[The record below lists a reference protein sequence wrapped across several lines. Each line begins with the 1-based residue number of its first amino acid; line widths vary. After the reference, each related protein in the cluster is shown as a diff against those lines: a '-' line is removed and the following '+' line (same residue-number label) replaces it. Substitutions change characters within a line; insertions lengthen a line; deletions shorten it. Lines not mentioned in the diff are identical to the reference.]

1 MNRARIRHQRQASRA
16 AARSVR
22 QNFCYPKSN
31 FFLYKLLPWLTE
43 ILLAI
48 ALLTS
53 GGSLVMS
60 LRAQSRANALQA
72 QVAAYEA
79 QRSAEIQNETAIA
92 SEQSPT
98 PESEGQTANG
108 QDTTNAQ
115 GTVKP
120 NAAEQSK
127 AQTAETAQKQTESSV
142 QTVPKTNAQQA
153 VPPKSGAAVQQ
164 QQAAPAAQSA
174 AQTQPP
180 VQKQEITVYVTKTG
194 DCYHSGECS
203 HLRQSK
209 VPTTLEAAKAQG
221 YRRCSKCDAPR

>member
-16 AARSVR
+16 AARSVQ
-22 QNFCYPKSN
+22 QNVCYPKSN

-53 GGSLVMS
+53 GGSLFVS

-72 QVAAYEA
+72 QVAAYE
-79 QRSAEIQNETAIA
+79 QQLDTALQQVPA
-92 SEQSPT
+92 NSSPS
-98 PESEGQTANG
+98 PEPAKA
-108 QDTTNAQ
+108 DTDNS
-115 GTVKP
+115 
-120 NAAEQSK
+120 AAEQSK
-127 AQTAETAQKQTESSV
+127 VQTAETAQKQTQSSV
-142 QTVPKTNAQQA
+142 QTVPKTNAQQTA
-153 VPPKSGAAVQQ
+153 PPKSGATAQQ
-164 QQAAPAAQSA
+164 QQAAPAAQPA

-194 DCYHSGECS
+194 DCYHSDECP

-221 YRRCSKCDAPR
+221 YRRCSDCSAPR